1 MLTQPSC
8 PFGPCIQES
17 RSGLVKKTPPSI
29 SSISFWNKARIMPG
43 DTNRKMRI
51 HCLLKKTLRNKKE
64 KHSHKENA
72 SPLITCTYLLSK
84 VYLQDSSAEFRAL
97 NNFFQEMICT
107 LDEGCRNYELM
118 QKEKTDQ
125 SSAVPSSQ

>member
-1 MLTQPSC
+1 
-8 PFGPCIQES
+8 
-17 RSGLVKKTPPSI
+17 
-29 SSISFWNKARIMPG
+29 
-43 DTNRKMRI
+43 
-51 HCLLKKTLRNKKE
+51 LRNKKE
-64 KHSHKENA
+64 KHSRKENA
-72 SPLITCTYLLSK
+72 APLIACTYLLSK

-97 NNFFQEMICT
+97 NNFFQEMIST